1 MGREQ
6 LKKSMYSHFYMNAGN
21 GMKIIIDHTRMPVG
35 VRDTNGNEFYYGD
48 KIELTEPNGDITQ
61 PGLGVILRVWQAD
74 EGCLFEVL
82 MNNGERGFVQL
93 KLVRKAA

>member
-6 LKKSMYSHFYMNAGN
+6 LKKSMYSHFYINAGN
-21 GMKIIIDHTRMPVG
+21 GIKIIVDYTRVPVG
-35 VRDTNGNEFYYGD
+35 VRDTNGTEYYYGD
-48 KIELTEPNGDITQ
+48 IIELTEPNGDIAQ
-61 PGLGVILRVWQAD
+61 PGLGVILRVWQAN

-93 KLVRKAA
+93 NLIRKAA

>member
-21 GMKIIIDHTRMPVG
+21 GIKIIVDHTRVPVG
-35 VRDTNGNEFYYGD
+35 VRDTNGTEYYYGD
-48 KIELTEPNGDITQ
+48 IIELAEPYGDITQ
-61 PGLGVILRVWQAD
+61 PGLGVILRVWQAN

-93 KLVRKAA
+93 NLIRKAA